1 MVKRKPKIFDDINID
16 KEPMDDNDRI
26 TRLPNDVIHYMYS
39 FMDSRC
45 IVQSSALSRRWINK
59 WRSHPYLNFETLP
72 FTNKKFPK
80 FMHRFLTNRKND
92 AEIVTIDFRSTSI
105 RLSLLKEV
113 ISYAMSHITQKINIE
128 YSSPIPTR
136 RGGFDLSLFKSHFLQ
151 DLCLN
156 IDFEL
161 FKTPNL
167 TWDLP
172 VLTTLHLERV
182 SFLLYPTDN
191 KSLDLFSTFSNL
203 KNLVLVNCQLWK
215 VNTFYITSNKLEN
228 LRLKFLHHSCQFVI
242 STPKL
247 SSFTYD
253 RMDHLSLLLTSD
265 LNSLET
271 VVFRTIYDNRSMG
284 EQQKNVELLIDI
296 FHQMCNTKF
305 LTLNTATLKFLSR
318 FPELLESKISP
329 FVRLQTLTL
338 NEMPPSSVDLADIIS
353 YFRSCVPDRLF
364 FVEYYPELWSILD
377 MKSIEKIII
386 GFA

>member
-1 MVKRKPKIFDDINID
+1 
-16 KEPMDDNDRI
+16 
-26 TRLPNDVIHYMYS
+26 
-39 FMDSRC
+39 
-45 IVQSSALSRRWINK
+45 
-59 WRSHPYLNFETLP
+59 
-72 FTNKKFPK
+72 
-80 FMHRFLTNRKND
+80 MHRYLSDRKND

-128 YSSPIPTR
+128 YSSPIQTR

-203 KNLVLVNCQLWK
+203 KNLFLVDCQLWQ
-215 VNTFYITSNKLEN
+215 VNTFYITSSKLEN

-242 STPKL
+242 SAPKL

-271 VVFRTIYDNRSMG
+271 LVFRTIYDNRSLG

-305 LTLNTATLKFLSR
+305 LTLNTATLKYLSR

-338 NEMPPSSVDLADIIS
+338 HEMPPSSVDLADIIS
-353 YFRSCVPDRLF
+353 YFRSYVPDCLL
-364 FVEYYPELWSILD
+364 FVEYYPELWSTLD
-377 MKSIEKIII
+377 LKSIEKIII
-386 GFA
+386 RFD